1 MADGYHN
8 FADGTIIK
16 YCTKVQ
22 YHTLIMVA
30 LKMTSLKA
38 NMVMFPSL
46 AEQESYCC
54 TVTLITCTNKTLE
67 IKCWYYWVL
76 LAEVVSLF

>member
-54 TVTLITCTNKTLE
+54 TV
-67 IKCWYYWVL
+67 
-76 LAEVVSLF
+76 